1 MILLVFIILLIVFGE
16 DHWRILS
23 ILWAFEKRKVHLVCW
38 RSLQND
44 P

>member
-23 ILWAFEKRKVHLVCW
+23 I
-38 RSLQND
+38 
-44 P
+44 

>member
-23 ILWAFEKRKVHLVCW
+23 T
-38 RSLQND
+38 
-44 P
+44 